1 MGLIKMGLLFIHHY
15 TTKIFFF
22 FEKKKYVRTPIWVQ
36 EKNGRHLV
44 KIEETY
50 QEEVF
55 QEGTLQGE
63 ASQEVM
69 AASIDDTT
77 A

>member
-1 MGLIKMGLLFIHHY
+1 MGHGLNKIGLRFRYHC
-15 TTKIFFF
+15 TTKIKKVCPHS
-22 FEKKKYVRTPIWVQ
+22 EKRTEGRLVQ
-36 EKNGRHLV
+36 
-44 KIEETY
+44 IEETY

-69 AASIDDTT
+69 AASIDDAT